1 MSSDGDEVAEDYRLA
16 LEDLSSNMRFEIS
29 NLTVIARENTEHALA
44 IAEVLQQ
51 HILKAPPNKK
61 LPALYVMDSI
71 VKNVGTPYT
80 LYFGRTLFKIFME
93 SYSVVDH
100 GVRRKMEE
108 MLKTWKDPVPGSMDT
123 RPVFSHELVRPIE
136 NALMKAR
143 AASMPQQAQSA
154 IPGRP
159 RSAMFPNRNTPTP
172 PAMRGY
178 PGPAGSFP
186 PQPHPFSNG
195 GHPGEPVSGHLP
207 HPGQQSS
214 APYPPSSTTASY
226 NSTPAPFLPAALGSY
241 GSGLPLPSGIS
252 VETLSSD
259 IQNLIV
265 AMRAEFSQNP
275 HDGGVQS
282 RLKALLDL
290 QGVVQHTN
298 LPPDQLELIKNKVTE
313 LAAVTLRASLA
324 HSSATSTPIPAP
336 VAPPSLALPVHPPSA
351 SVTPSPVPAAQPAA
365 PVTLDS
371 LLGQGAMAALL
382 NMQSANSHQNTTPK
396 PPFAG
401 VPIRSPQMNLNEPPK
416 AAAAPPAMAA
426 APVPNASS
434 LLDRL
439 RAAGMLPPATP
450 TNVPNPSQPPPPPS
464 MFPSGLPASI
474 ASLLAAH
481 KPDSGRSS
489 ADGLGGS
496 GGLDFAIKQQF
507 RPETVAALYDDLGP
521 PCTQCGRRFRS
532 DVEGRKKKTAHMDWH
547 FKVHQRSTEAE
558 KRGTHRSWYVD
569 QQDWLKAR
577 EAVDAIHDVSS
588 KEESAQA
595 AKDLEGPKYILVPDP
610 SSGIN
615 NVCPICQERFE
626 NKWFDTVQ
634 EWVWLDTVLVGN
646 RAYHASCRAEATRDR
661 ESTPGL
667 SRRTPEPVLGKRK
680 AEAGLTS
687 PKIRVQK
694 TFV

>member
-1 MSSDGDEVAEDYRLA
+1 MSSDGAEVAEDYRLA

-51 HILKAPPNKK
+51 HILKVGHDTDALLSISSYLGSAPPNKK

-93 SYSVVDH
+93 SYAVVDH
-100 GVRRKMEE
+100 GIRRKMEE

-159 RSAMFPNRNTPTP
+159 RSAMFPHRNTPTP
-172 PAMRGY
+172 PGM
-178 PGPAGSFP
+178 
-186 PQPHPFSNG
+186 
-195 GHPGEPVSGHLP
+195 
-207 HPGQQSS
+207 
-214 APYPPSSTTASY
+214 
-226 NSTPAPFLPAALGSY
+226 PAALGSY
-241 GSGLPLPSGIS
+241 GSGVPLPSGIS
-252 VETLSSD
+252 VETLSND
-259 IQNLIV
+259 IQTLIV

-275 HDGGVQS
+275 HDGGVQN

-313 LAAVTLRASLA
+313 LAAVTMRGPLA
-324 HSSATSTPIPAP
+324 RSSATSTPIPAP
-336 VAPPSLALPVHPPSA
+336 VTAPPLALPVHPPPA
-351 SVTPSPVPAAQPAA
+351 SVAPSPVPAAQPAA

-371 LLGQGAMAALL
+371 LLGKGAMAALL
-382 NMQSANSHQNTTPK
+382 SMQSASSQNTTTPK
-396 PPFAG
+396 PPF
-401 VPIRSPQMNLNEPPK
+401 VSVRIRSPQMSYNEPPK
-416 AAAAPPAMAA
+416 TAVVPPPTAAAAASS
-426 APVPNASS
+426 ASS
-434 LLDRL
+434 LLDQL
-439 RAAGMLPPATP
+439 RAAGMLPPAKP
-450 TNVPNPSQPPPPPS
+450 TNVPTPSQAPVAAPPPTS
-464 MFPSGLPASI
+464 MFPPGLSASI
-474 ASLLAAH
+474 ASL
-481 KPDSGRSS
+481 
-489 ADGLGGS
+489 
-496 GGLDFAIKQQF
+496 F
-507 RPETVAALYDDLGP
+507 RPEAVAALYDDLGP
-521 PCTQCGRRFRS
+521 PCTQCGRRFKT
-532 DVEGRKKKTAHMDWH
+532 DQEGRRKKTAHMDWH

-595 AKDLEGPKYILVPDP
+595 SKDSEEPKYILVPDP

-680 AEAGLTS
+680 AETGLTS

>member
-143 AASMPQQAQSA
+143 AASMPQQQGA

-172 PAMRGY
+172 PGMRGY
-178 PGPAGSFP
+178 AGPAGNFP
-186 PQPHPFSNG
+186 PQPHPFANG
-195 GHPGEPVSGHLP
+195 GHPGEPVAGY
-207 HPGQQSS
+207 PGQQP
-214 APYPPSSTTASY
+214 APYPPSSNSTPY
-226 NSTPAPFLPAALGSY
+226 HSTPAPFPQAAQGPY
-241 GSGLPLPSGIS
+241 GSGPPLPSGIS

-275 HDGGVQS
+275 HDGAAQS

-290 QGVVQHTN
+290 QSVVQHSN

-313 LAAVTLRASLA
+313 LAAVTIRATLG
-324 HSSATSTPIPAP
+324 HSSANSTPIPAP
-336 VAPPSLALPVHPPSA
+336 VAPPSMALPVHPPST

-371 LLGQGAMAALL
+371 LLGKGAMAALL
-382 NMQSANSHQNTTPK
+382 SMQSGNSQHNHLTPT

-401 VPIRSPQMNLNEPPK
+401 VPIRSPQMNHNEPPK
-416 AAAAPPAMAA
+416 AAAPPPPMAA
-426 APVPNASS
+426 APTSGASS
-434 LLDRL
+434 LLDQL

-450 TNVPNPSQPPPPPS
+450 TNVPAPSQPPVAPVLPPS
-464 MFPSGLPASI
+464 LFASGLPASI

-489 ADGLGGS
+489 ADS
-496 GGLDFAIKQQF
+496 PASSAGLDFALKKQF
-507 RPETVAALYDDLGP
+507 RPESIAALYDDLGP
-521 PCTQCGRRFRS
+521 PCTQCGRRFRT
-532 DVEGRKKKTAHMDWH
+532 DEEGRRKKTAHMDWH
-547 FKVHQRSTEAE
+547 FQVHQRSTEAE

-588 KEESAQA
+588 KEESSQA
-595 AKDLEGPKYILVPDP
+595 SKDAEGPKYILVPDS

-626 NKWFDTVQ
+626 NKWLDTVQ
-634 EWVWLDTVLVGN
+634 EWVWLDTMLVGN

-661 ESTPGL
+661 ESTPGH

-680 AEAGLTS
+680 AEAGLLS
-687 PKIRVQK
+687 PKTRVQK
-694 TFV
+694 SFM